1 MGMLACKAEN
11 DEKAPAEA
19 NDVAKVDDL
28 VGNNGARE
36 PDSMGK
42 ASANATVARQAHRL
56 SLRQRLAKADAKAA
70 AQAKADAKR
79 TALEAGAEPL
89 TESKAK
95 ATAEPDARMEVYSAE
110 SKASHNSAWHQHSQ
124 GARALSNGKLPALV
138 KAENLSAP
146 PGQSGLAL
154 NHAVDLCGGL
164 HTDQR
169 TIQQT
174 IALSPAAAS
183 FQKARQRMAHAR
195 MLVRMHSQLQF
206 DPSSPARASS
216 PESE

>member
-1 MGMLACKAEN
+1 MTCDRLCVCMHVRSCACFFCKRFCVRAHDRSPMGMLACKAEN

-138 KAENLSAP
+138 KAENLSHRL
-146 PGQSGLAL
+146 GNQDW
-154 NHAVDLCGGL
+154 H
-164 HTDQR
+164 
-169 TIQQT
+169 
-174 IALSPAAAS
+174 
-183 FQKARQRMAHAR
+183 
-195 MLVRMHSQLQF
+195 
-206 DPSSPARASS
+206 
-216 PESE
+216 